1 VAFEKP
7 AARSARP
14 QRYLLTGILTVI
26 PIWITWWVFQFFLAQ
41 LSDVGRPWVRAVAGL
56 VRPYAPGLSERLLA
70 PWFHFALA
78 VLLTLA
84 ALYALGWLTTHVVGS
99 RIIAQFDAFMDRI
112 PLVQKI
118 YGASKKL
125 VTALQQKPDSVQRVV
140 LVEFPSR
147 DMKAVGL
154 VMRTMID
161 SDSGEPLVAVYIPT
175 TPNPTSGYLE
185 ILPLKRVVATDWS
198 VDEAISFII
207 SGGATGPDRVHYSK
221 SPPSPTTL

>member
-1 VAFEKP
+1 MASEKSSS
-7 AARSARP
+7 RSARP
-14 QRYLLTGILTVI
+14 QRYLLAGILTVI

-41 LSDVGRPWVRAVAGL
+41 LSDVGRPWVRAVATL
-56 VRPYAPGLSERLLA
+56 VRPYAPGLAERLLA
-70 PWFHFALA
+70 PWFQFALA

-84 ALYALGWLTTHVVGS
+84 ALYALGWLTTRVVGS
-99 RIIAQFDAFMDRI
+99 RLIALFDAFMDRI

-118 YGASKKL
+118 YGSSKKL
-125 VTALQQKPDSVQRVV
+125 ITALQQKPESVQRVV

-154 VMRTMID
+154 VTRTMTD
-161 SDSGEPLVAVYIPT
+161 RDSGEQLVAVYIPT

-185 ILPLKRVVATDWS
+185 ILPIERVIATDWS

-207 SGGATGPDRVHYSK
+207 SGGATGPDKVHYSK
-221 SPPSPTTL
+221 HAPPRSPL